1 MKVFLI
7 AAISADGFIA
17 RETNELANWTSKED
31 KKLYVE
37 LTKRAG
43 VMVMGRTT
51 FETIGRALPGRKTI
65 VYSHQAVDIDGVEV
79 TDEAPANL
87 IHRLHRDGF
96 KEVAVCG
103 GSAMYTQFMEAGV
116 IDELYLTV
124 EPVLFGNGVPLFA
137 GQLDVRLR
145 LLESRQLNDNAV
157 LMHYEVEK

>member
-1 MKVFLI
+1 MKVFVI

-17 RETNELANWTSKED
+17 RETNELADWTSKED
-31 KKLYVE
+31 KKQYVE

-51 FETIGRALPGRKTI
+51 FATIGRALPGRKTI

-87 IHRLHRDGF
+87 IQQLHRQGYN
-96 KEVAVCG
+96 EVAICG
-103 GSAMYTQFMEAGV
+103 GSAIYTQFMLAGV
-116 IDELYLTV
+116 VDELYLTV

-137 GQLDVRLR
+137 GQLQER
-145 LLESRQLNDNAV
+145 LLLLETRQLNDNAI
-157 LMHYEVEK
+157 LLHYEVQK

>member
-65 VYSHQAVDIDGVEV
+65 VYSHQDVDIDDVEV

-87 IHRLHRDGF
+87 IHRLHQEGF

-116 IDELYLTV
+116 IDELYLTI